1 MHSRYKTGVGIT
13 FLIIG
18 LILGLAIS
26 SNFNLQTT
34 GNSLEPNISQEAID
48 ILSRSSRALAEV
60 TAAVKPA
67 VVNISTSK
75 TIKSQG
81 APHPF
86 FNDPFFKRFFGD
98 DFGPTQK
105 PKDRKQSN
113 LGSGVIVDK
122 NGYILTN
129 NHVIKDADDIRIR
142 LSDKREFK
150 GKVIGTDPKSDI
162 AVVKIEAQNLPVL
175 RLADSDLLQ
184 VGETVIA
191 IGNPFG
197 LNATVTSGIV
207 SAVGRSNVGIS
218 DYEDFIQTDAA
229 INPGNSGGALISV
242 RGELVGVNTAIFST
256 SGGYQGVG
264 FAIPSN
270 LAKSVM
276 DSLITKGKVV
286 RGWLGVSIQPV
297 SAEIAKQFNLK
308 DEKGALVGDVTDGS
322 PAEKAGLRRGDVI
335 TDFNGKEVADPSS
348 LRNAVAS
355 TSPGK
360 DVTVKYIRDGKAQ
373 STTVRIAELPSDLQA
388 RSAGKSTGGLK
399 GVSVQNITP
408 EIRRSLDLPKRVQGV
423 IVTDVEDGTPAD
435 DVLARGDV
443 IMQVNRIDI
452 KNAKEYEAAAAKGKG
467 KQGTLLVVYR
477 NGSSMFLMVPEK

>member
-1 MHSRYKTGVGIT
+1 MHTRYKIGFGIT
-13 FLIIG
+13 FIMIG
-18 LILGLAIS
+18 LVLGLVIS
-26 SNFNLQTT
+26 SNFNVQTP
-34 GNSLEPNISQEAID
+34 GNSQEPKISQESID
-48 ILSRSSRALAEV
+48 ILSRSSKALAEL
-60 TAAVKPA
+60 TTAVKPA

-98 DFGPTQK
+98 DFGPMQK

-122 NGYILTN
+122 NSYVLTN
-129 NHVIKDADDIRIR
+129 NHVVKDADDIRIR

-150 GKVIGTDPKSDI
+150 GKVVGMDPKSDI
-162 AVVKIEAQNLPVL
+162 AVVKIEANDLPAL
-175 RLADSDLLQ
+175 RLADSDKLQ

-242 RGELVGVNTAIFST
+242 RGELVGINTAIFST

-297 SAEIAKQFNLK
+297 SSDIAKQFNLK
-308 DEKGALVGDVTDGS
+308 DEKGALIGDVMDAS
-322 PAEKAGLRRGDVI
+322 PAEKAGLQRGDVI
-335 TDFNGKEVADPSS
+335 TDFNGKEVSDPSG
-348 LRNAVAS
+348 LRNAVAA
-355 TSPGK
+355 TAPGK
-360 DVTVKYIRDGKAQ
+360 DVTVKYIRDGKPLI
-373 STTVRIAELPSDLQA
+373 TTVRIAELPTDLQA
-388 RSAGKSTGGLK
+388 RSSSRSSTGIK
-399 GVSVQNITP
+399 GVTVQNITP
-408 EIRRSLDLPKRVQGV
+408 DIRSSLDLPKRVQGV
-423 IVTDVEDGTPAD
+423 VVTDVEDGSPAD
-435 DVLARGDV
+435 SVLMRGD
-443 IMQVNRIDI
+443 IITQVNRVDI
-452 KNAKEYEAAAAKGKG
+452 KNTKDYESAVAKGKNRKG
-467 KQGTLLVVYR
+467 MLLVVFR
-477 NGSSMFLMVPEK
+477 NGSSMFLTIPE